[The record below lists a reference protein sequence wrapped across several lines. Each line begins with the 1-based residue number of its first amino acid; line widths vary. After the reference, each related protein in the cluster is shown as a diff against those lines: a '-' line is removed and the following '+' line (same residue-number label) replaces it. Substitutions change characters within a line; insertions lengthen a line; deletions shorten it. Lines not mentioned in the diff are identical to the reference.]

1 MNEYVID
8 VNTRFIIKAENY
20 DAAINS
26 LNEIL
31 DIAGAESCRETY
43 DRTEE
48 VCS

>member
-8 VNTRFIIKAENY
+8 VNTRFIIKAQNY
-20 DAAINS
+20 DDAINL

-31 DIAGAESCRETY
+31 DIAGAESYRETY